1 MLTLKYEFLADEG
14 EKDYYPHPIPAAKAI
29 PAWYKNMPRSRH
41 FITNE
46 VKPTTTWVEEGVSR
60 LANGA
65 TIKECI
71 PVRDYLTSGYIIPMW
86 FELALYKNEGNL
98 EWGYTDEGPHNAR
111 ISPHYPSQ
119 YMDTPLWNG
128 KDNTKH
134 IPKLKSPWGFK
145 TPKGYSSFFFSP
157 RYSDSLI
164 EILPA
169 IVDTDMH
176 HEVNFPFVYK
186 GEEGVQ
192 NKIELGTPIIQVIP
206 FKRQDWASSVS
217 EKEYRKRGK
226 FRAYLSQAYL
236 KLHHSKKRYR

>member
-1 MLTLKYEFLADEG
+1 MVLPLNISGLLLMYCLSNLSETVVACSLST
-14 EKDYYPHPIPAAKAI
+14 AI
-29 PAWYKNMPRSRH
+29 CA
-41 FITNE
+41 NE
-46 VKPTTTWVEEGVSR
+46 V
-60 LANGA
+60 LAKKMEPAIYTNAAA
-65 TIKECI
+65 T
-71 PVRDYLTSGYIIPMW
+71 
-86 FELALYKNEGNL
+86 NL

-192 NKIELGTPIIQVIP
+192 NKIELGTPVIQVIP